1 MAQEH
6 AGSVR
11 IADAENKA
19 AAIKLEKDS
28 LTRALPAERERHLL
42 QLGRRRRE
50 LELEATSELSRSKL
64 LWMDE
69 EQGLETVQKALPA
82 AKFDEL
88 VPGKLDGGML
98 AACVRFCFSSPRGLM
113 LKFCKRCCNGR

>member
-1 MAQEH
+1 MYRFAV
-6 AGSVR
+6 AIGSV
-11 IADAENKA
+11 EEPSH
-19 AAIKLEKDS
+19 LTS
-28 LTRALPAERERHLL
+28 LGSYGREVL
-42 QLGRRRRE
+42 
-50 LELEATSELSRSKL
+50 RSKL

>member
-1 MAQEH
+1 MHGTGASRPVAREHREFSTASKTLQEH

-28 LTRALPAERERHLL
+28 LTRARASSRIHTSLKVMHVTQALPAERERHLL

-50 LELEATSELSRSKL
+50 LELEATSELSRFL
-64 LWMDE
+64 RP
-69 EQGLETVQKALPA
+69 ALQLHPT
-82 AKFDEL
+82 
-88 VPGKLDGGML
+88 GH
-98 AACVRFCFSSPRGLM
+98 PRDL
-113 LKFCKRCCNGR
+113 